1 MFPIVELLNQQQTNC
16 FYRFTPFP
24 ILEIGSF
31 KPHLAETR
39 VENLVLPE
47 HFLLVSVRK
56 GLSFFVVSQG
66 KIEKDH
72 GSIIGEKT
80 ILAILKLK
88 FPAIPIPQ
96 LIRLAFTE
104 GTIKDTDLLVSD
116 IYGASTGSLGL
127 PKNLLA
133 SSMGK
138 IGKLSKV

>member
-1 MFPIVELLNQQQTNC
+1 MLDKLSVYFGQ
-16 FYRFTPFP
+16 
-24 ILEIGSF
+24 SF
-31 KPHLAETR
+31 L
-39 VENLVLPE
+39 
-47 HFLLVSVRK
+47 FLLGHVHGVLGGK
-56 GLSFFVVSQG
+56 AGQCFLPTFIIVSQG

-138 IGKLSKV
+138 IGKLSKI